1 MDAAS
6 ALLLDGGPLL
16 TLAFVILAGISAGA
30 LSQRIGLPGITGQIL
45 VGVLVGRAGL
55 DLVSDEA
62 LHGLEPLTD
71 LALGLIAATVGAHLN
86 LDRLRNAG
94 RRLSALF
101 FFESLVT
108 PIVVFAAIAT
118 FTSASATLALL
129 LGTVAI
135 ATAPATI
142 VALVR
147 ETRAK
152 GVFVKTLVAAV
163 ALNNM
168 ACIALFEVAR
178 VVGLQ
183 WMPGADPAL
192 QHNAHWTAVGELGI
206 PMTLG
211 ALVALALDQYC
222 RHTRK
227 SERVATGAVVALV
240 FTSGL
245 ATALDVSPLLA
256 CLVLGVVQTNVAEVR
271 SHLVDSVFAEFE
283 PAILAIFFTLAGMH
297 LSTEHLAVAGWVAVV
312 YFAARIGGKWLAA
325 DLAMRVAGA
334 TDRVRRNLGLALV
347 PQAGVAVGLV
357 LVIQRDP
364 AYAELSGLFT
374 AVVLTVVT
382 VNEIVGPLLTR
393 FALGRAGEIDRD
405 RVRLIDFLQE
415 EHIVTGFHADSKQDA
430 IEKLVDLMIRSHGL
444 RTLSRDELLK
454 SVLDRE
460 AQASTCLGGGLS
472 VPHGILP
479 SGFTMTGV
487 MALSQAGLPFETP
500 DGRPVHCMV
509 LLGTAPEQRDRHL
522 QVLATL
528 ARTVGIDP
536 DMQSALFAA
545 RSPAH
550 AYELLHG
557 DETEDFNYFLE
568 EDGAAGQAGR

>member
-1 MDAAS
+1 M
-6 ALLLDGGPLL
+6 
-16 TLAFVILAGISAGA
+16 
-30 LSQRIGLPGITGQIL
+30 
-45 VGVLVGRAGL
+45 
-55 DLVSDEA
+55 
-62 LHGLEPLTD
+62 
-71 LALGLIAATVGAHLN
+71 
-86 LDRLRNAG
+86 
-94 RRLSALF
+94 
-101 FFESLVT
+101 
-108 PIVVFAAIAT
+108 
-118 FTSASATLALL
+118 
-129 LGTVAI
+129 
-135 ATAPATI
+135 TI
-142 VALVR
+142 
-147 ETRAK
+147 
-152 GVFVKTLVAAV
+152 
-163 ALNNM
+163 
-168 ACIALFEVAR
+168 
-178 VVGLQ
+178 
-183 WMPGADPAL
+183 
-192 QHNAHWTAVGELGI
+192 
-206 PMTLG
+206 G

-222 RHTRK
+222 RYTRRP
-227 SERVATGAVVALV
+227 ERVATGAVIALV

-256 CLVLGVVQTNVAEVR
+256 CLVLGVVQTNVAETR

-297 LSTEHLAVAGWVAVV
+297 LSTEHLAVAGWMAAV
-312 YFAARIGGKWLAA
+312 YFAARIAGKWLAA
-325 DLAMRVAGA
+325 DLAMRVARA
-334 TDRVRRNLGLALV
+334 PERVRRNLGLALV

-364 AYAELSGLFT
+364 AYGELAGLFT

-405 RVRLIDFLQE
+405 RVRLIDFLDE
-415 EHIVTGFHADSKQDA
+415 EHIVTGFHAETKQDA

-444 RTLSRDELLK
+444 RTLPRDELLK

-479 SGFTMTGV
+479 SGFAMTGV
-487 MALSQAGLPFETP
+487 MALSQKGLPFETP

-528 ARTVGIDP
+528 ARSVGVDP
-536 DMQSALFAA
+536 DMQAALFAS

-568 EDGAAGQAGR
+568 EDDTAAAAAR